1 MCAGAAAAQYEEAV
15 KDMKFGAACEAAGLV
30 LVPMVVE
37 TYGRWGERSA
47 EAFHLVSKACAS
59 QASEK
64 FAAAGAHIRRSLSV
78 GLQRLNARILLA
90 GANPCAEISME
101 PVDLDGGPGAA
112 EFVAGRVDEVADEV
126 AAALDEY
133 LPPDEV

>member
-1 MCAGAAAAQYEEAV
+1 
-15 KDMKFGAACEAAGLV
+15 MKFGAACEAAGLV

-47 EAFHLVSKACAS
+47 EAFQLVSKACAN

-64 FAAAGAHIRRSLSV
+64 VAAAGVHIRRGLSV

-90 GANPCAEISME
+90 RANPCAEIFME
-101 PVDLDGGPGAA
+101 PFIKSFG
-112 EFVAGRVDEVADEV
+112 
-126 AAALDEY
+126 
-133 LPPDEV
+133 